1 MTATPT
7 GLLKHLYVLDLTDL
21 RGALAGRMFADL
33 GADVAKIE
41 PPGGDPGRL
50 TPPFAGGIVA
60 PDGSLPYLFRN
71 ASKRSITL
79 DLEDAAE
86 RTQLHTLCDR
96 ADVLVENVPP
106 AVRSAY
112 DLAPEMVRA
121 RHPRLVHVAI
131 TDMGLGGPRAGWRLE
146 PLAAFA
152 ASGALAASGL
162 PDRPPCWL
170 PGYLAHDCAAA
181 VAVTGALAAIL
192 ARASDGR
199 GQTVEVSVQ
208 EAAITALDPWSIPL
222 ADYAE
227 RYGFLPRVLPRDGD
241 GPAIVVPTADGHV
254 RLLAVTPRQLGA
266 LARLLADRPAPPR
279 PGKQPQM
286 PASTDHLHDLL
297 AWLADGAAEAARL
310 AVRGLAQLPLRAMSL
325 PLLHGALAVVRTIA
339 TEALRHRP
347 RDQVLAQGLALGL
360 PIAAVHTPEEFVDAA
375 QTRARAYFQAMHVPV
390 VGQVPLA
397 PFPARFDHQHASIRQ
412 SSAVSEEAPS
422 DALPLPGAVAR
433 TAPVEARP
441 LAGVRVMNLGV
452 GAMAPECCR
461 VLAELGAEVVKI
473 EPRRH
478 PDFLRRLAPEP
489 DAPNRSWMFND
500 TSRGHQSV
508 CLDVDHPEGRALGL
522 RLCAAADVVVENRQ
536 AGVVEAWGLGYH
548 AVRTARPDVIYLSS
562 QGYGRGG
569 PLGTAAAYGPLV
581 TAFVGA
587 TFLWNHADAS
597 YPCGSSLEH
606 PDHAAGWLAAVAVLT
621 ALEHR
626 RRTGSGQHI
635 EVAQT
640 EAAAF
645 LMGEHYLR
653 APSTGRPARPDGNAS
668 VSACPHGVYPAAG
681 ADRWVAI
688 AVAGDD
694 AWERF
699 RVCLGWAA
707 EPRWAT
713 LPGRLGARDE
723 LDERV
728 AAWTRTR
735 PAEDVAATLQA
746 SGVSA
751 MPVMTAEELR
761 TDPHLAAR
769 KTVVMVDDPEIGPVR
784 HVATPLRLSRTPAHS
799 AGPAPRLGA
808 DTATVLE
815 RVLGLDHDE
824 VVRLTASGVVG

>member
-1 MTATPT
+1 MPT
-7 GLLKHLYVLDLTDL
+7 GPLDHIQVVDLTDL
-21 RGALAGRMFADL
+21 RGALAGRMLADL
-33 GADVAKIE
+33 GADVIRIE
-41 PPGGDPGRL
+41 PPGGDPSRL
-50 TPPFAGGIVA
+50 TPPFAGGVVG

-71 ASKRSITL
+71 AHKRGVTL

-86 RTQLHTLCDR
+86 RRQLHTLCDR
-96 ADVLVENVPP
+96 ADVLIENVPP
-106 AVRSAY
+106 AVRAAH
-112 DLAPEMVRA
+112 DLAPEAVRA
-121 RHPRLVHVAI
+121 RHPQLVHVAI
-131 TDMGLGGPRAGWRLE
+131 TDFGLAGPRAGWRLE

-192 ARASDGR
+192 ARARDGR

-208 EAAITALDPWSIPL
+208 EAAITALDPWCIPL
-222 ADYAE
+222 VDYAE
-227 RYGFLPRVLPRDGD
+227 RYAFLPRVLPRDGD
-241 GPAIVVPTADGHV
+241 GPALVVPTADGHV

-279 PGKQPQM
+279 PEKQPPM
-286 PASTDHLHDLL
+286 PRTTDHLHDLL
-297 AWLADGAAEAARL
+297 AWLADGAAQAARL

-339 TEALRHRP
+339 TEAMRHRP

-360 PIAAVHTPEEFVDAA
+360 PIAPVLTPEEFVDAA
-375 QTRARAYFQAMHVPV
+375 QTRARAYFRTMRVPV
-390 VGQVPLA
+390 VGHVPLA
-397 PFPARFDHQHASIRQ
+397 PFPARFDGQLASIPQ
-412 SSAVSEEAPS
+412 SPTAPAHAAS
-422 DALPLPGAVAR
+422 DPLPPSGAMAG
-433 TAPVEARP
+433 APPVEAAP
-441 LAGVRVMNLGV
+441 LAGVRVVNLGV
-452 GAMAPECCR
+452 GAVAPECCR
-461 VLAELGAEVVKI
+461 VLAELGADVVKI

-508 CLDVDHPEGRALGL
+508 CLDMEDPEGRALGL

-548 AVRTARPDVIYLSS
+548 ALRRVRPDVIYLSS

-569 PLGTAAAYGPLV
+569 PLGTAPAYGPLV
-581 TAFVGA
+581 AAFVGA
-587 TFLWNHADAS
+587 TWLWNHADAP

-606 PDHAAGWLAAVAVLT
+606 PDHAAGWLAAVAILT

-626 RRTGSGQHI
+626 RRTGCGRHI
-635 EVAQT
+635 ELAQA

-645 LMGEHYLR
+645 LMGEHYLQ

-699 RVCLGWAA
+699 RACLGWTA
-707 EPRWAT
+707 ETRRAT

-723 LDERV
+723 LDARV

-735 PAEDVAATLQA
+735 SAEDAAATLQA
-746 SGVSA
+746 AGVSA
-751 MPVMTAEELR
+751 MPVMTGEELR
-761 TDPHLAAR
+761 ADPHLAAR
-769 KTVVMVDDPEIGPVR
+769 DALVVVDDPEIGSVR
-784 HVATPLRLSRTPAHS
+784 HAGTPLRLSRTPARS
-799 AGPAPRLGA
+799 AGSAPRLGA
-808 DTATVLE
+808 DTAAVLE

-824 VVRLTASGVVG
+824 VVRLAARGVVG

>member
-1 MTATPT
+1 MPT
-7 GLLKHLYVLDLTDL
+7 KPLDHLQVLDLTDL
-21 RGALAGRMFADL
+21 RGALAGRMLADL
-33 GADVAKIE
+33 GADVVKVE
-41 PPGGDPGRL
+41 PAGGDPGRL

-60 PDGSLPYLFRN
+60 PGGSLPYLFRN
-71 ASKRSITL
+71 ANKRSVTL
-79 DLEDAAE
+79 DLEDGTDRA
-86 RTQLHTLCDR
+86 RLHTLCDR
-96 ADVLVENVPP
+96 ADILIENAPP
-106 AVRSAY
+106 AVRAAR
-112 DLAPEMVRA
+112 DLAPEAVRT
-121 RHPRLVHVAI
+121 RHPQLVHVAI
-131 TDMGLGGPRAGWRLE
+131 KDMGLGGPRAGWRLE

-192 ARASDGR
+192 ARARDGC

-208 EAAITALDPWSIPL
+208 EAAITVLDPWSIPL
-222 ADYAE
+222 VDYAE
-227 RYGFLPRVLPRDGD
+227 RYTFLPRVLPRDGD
-241 GPAIVVPTADGHV
+241 GPALVVPTADGHV

-266 LARLLADRPAPPR
+266 LARLLADSPVPPR
-279 PGKQPQM
+279 PGKQPPI
-286 PASTDHLHDLL
+286 PATTDHLRDVLS
-297 AWLADGAAEAARL
+297 WLADGAAQAARL
-310 AVRGLAQLPLRAMSL
+310 AVRGLAQLPLRAMSV

-360 PIAAVHTPEEFVDAA
+360 PIAPVHTPEEFVDAA
-375 QTRARAYFQAMHVPV
+375 QTRARAYFHPMRIPV
-390 VGQVPLA
+390 VGEVPLA
-397 PFPARFDHQHASIRQ
+397 PFPARFDDQHASIRQ
-412 SSAVSEEAPS
+412 SPAESGS
-422 DALPLPGAVAR
+422 DASSDPLPSSGAMAG
-433 TAPVEARP
+433 APPVEARP
-441 LAGVRVMNLGV
+441 LAGVRVVNLGV
-452 GAMAPECCR
+452 GAVAPECCR

-500 TSRGHQSV
+500 TSRGHQSL
-508 CLDVDHPEGRALGL
+508 CLDVEDPEGRALGL

-569 PLGTAAAYGPLV
+569 PLGTAPAYGPLV

-587 TFLWNHADAS
+587 TCLWNHADAP

-606 PDHAAGWLAAVAVLT
+606 PDHAAGWLAAVAILA
-621 ALEHR
+621 ALEYR
-626 RRTGSGQHI
+626 RRTGCGKHI
-635 EVAQT
+635 ELAQS

-645 LMGEHYLR
+645 LMGEHYLQ

-668 VSACPHGVYPAAG
+668 LSACPHGVYPAAG
-681 ADRWVAI
+681 ADRWVTI

-713 LPGRLGARDE
+713 LPGRLGARDK

-728 AAWTRTR
+728 AAWTRMHS
-735 PAEDVAATLQA
+735 AEDAAATLQA
-746 SGVSA
+746 AGVSA

-769 KTVVMVDDPEIGPVR
+769 DALVEVDDPEIGSVR
-784 HVATPLRLSRTPAHS
+784 HAATPVRLSRTPAHS

-815 RVLGLDHDE
+815 RVLGLHHDE
-824 VVRLTASGVVG
+824 VARLMARGVVG

>member
-1 MTATPT
+1 MISQ
-7 GLLKHLYVLDLTDL
+7 DL
-21 RGALAGRMFADL
+21 RGALAGRMLADL
-33 GADVAKIE
+33 GADVIKIE
-41 PPGGDPGRL
+41 PPGGDPDRL

-71 ASKRSITL
+71 ANKHTVTL
-79 DLEDAAE
+79 DLGDAGDRA
-86 RTQLHTLCDR
+86 RLHTLCDR
-96 ADVLVENVPP
+96 ADLLIENVPP
-106 AVRSAY
+106 AVRAAH
-112 DLAPEMVRA
+112 DLAPETVRA

-131 TDMGLGGPRAGWRLE
+131 TDMGFGGPRAGWRLE

-192 ARASDGR
+192 GRARDGR

-222 ADYAE
+222 VDYAE
-227 RYGFLPRVLPRDGD
+227 RYAFLPRVLPRDGD
-241 GPAIVVPTADGHV
+241 GPALVVPTADGHV

-279 PGKQPQM
+279 PGKHPPI

-297 AWLADGAAEAARL
+297 AWLADGAAQTARL

-375 QTRARAYFQAMHVPV
+375 QTRARGYFQAMRVPI

-397 PFPARFDHQHASIRQ
+397 PFPARFDDQQPSIRQ
-412 SSAVSEEAPS
+412 FSALSAETPS
-422 DALPLPGAVAR
+422 DVLPPSGAMAGI
-433 TAPVEARP
+433 APVEARP
-441 LAGVRVMNLGV
+441 LAGVRVVNLGV
-452 GAMAPECCR
+452 GAVAPECGR
-461 VLAELGAEVVKI
+461 VLAELGADVVKI

-508 CLDVDHPEGRALGL
+508 CLDLDQPEGCALGL

-569 PLGTAAAYGPLV
+569 PLGTAPAYGPLIA
-581 TAFVGA
+581 AFVGA
-587 TFLWNHADAS
+587 TSLWNHADAP

-606 PDHAAGWLAAVAVLT
+606 PDHAAGWLAAVAILT

-626 RRTGSGQHI
+626 RRTGCGQHI
-635 EVAQT
+635 ELAQS

-645 LMGEHYLR
+645 LMGEHYLQ
-653 APSTGRPARPDGNAS
+653 APCTGQAAGPNGNAS
-668 VSACPHGVYPAAG
+668 ISACPHGIYPAAG

-699 RVCLGWAA
+699 RVCLGWGA

-713 LPGRLGARDE
+713 LPGRLGARNE

-735 PAEDVAATLQA
+735 PPEDAAATLQA

-761 TDPHLAAR
+761 TDPHLTAR
-769 KTVVMVDDPEIGPVR
+769 DAFVVVDDPEIGSVR
-784 HVATPLRLSRTPAHS
+784 HTATPLRLSRTPAHS

-824 VVRLTASGVVG
+824 VLRLTANGVVG